1 MIEKIR
7 GLRRFS
13 RRFAPPLMTAPGA
26 SPGTLVVDPG
36 ASETSIEIYAYDAE
50 RIEHRRLESAAEIR
64 SWIGRYAVLWVNV
77 VGLGDADVLSEIAG
91 LLGLHRLALED
102 VVSVHQRP
110 KVEEYG
116 DLLFVVTRMLRE
128 TAPIETEQV
137 SLVLGQGLLLT
148 FQEHSGDC
156 LSQVRQR
163 LMKPIGKIRTAGPDY
178 LAYAILDAITD
189 AYFPAMEAF
198 GERLER
204 IEDETLA
211 APGPSTIAEIHAV
224 KRELLQLRRVVWP
237 KREMLSALYRED
249 SPLLAASTH
258 VYLRDIYDHAVQLID
273 VLENFREIASGL
285 TDVYLSSV
293 SQRMNEIMK
302 VLTII
307 STIFIPL
314 TFIAGVYGMNFD
326 RQSSPLNMP
335 ELAWYFGYPL
345 CLLLMLIIAIGMV
358 LFFRRKG
365 WLGGR

>member
-1 MIEKIR
+1 MIERIR

-26 SPGTLVVDPG
+26 SPGTLVVEPG
-36 ASETSIEIYAYDAE
+36 ASATRIEIYAYDADH
-50 RIEHRRLESAAEIR
+50 IEHRQLASAAEIGP
-64 SWIGRYAVLWVNV
+64 WIGRYAVLWVNV
-77 VGLGDADVLSEIAG
+77 AGLGDPDVLSEIAAM
-91 LLGLHRLALED
+91 LGLHRLALED
-102 VVSVHQRP
+102 VVNVHQRP

-116 DLLFVVTRMLRE
+116 ELLFVVTRMPRE
-128 TAPIETEQV
+128 GAPIETEQV
-137 SLVLGQGLLLT
+137 SLVLGNRLLLS
-148 FQEHSGDC
+148 FQEHAGDC
-156 LSQVRQR
+156 LGQVRQR
-163 LMKPIGKIRTAGPDY
+163 LMKPVGKIRTAGPDY

-189 AYFPAMEAF
+189 AFFPVMESF

-211 APGPSTIAEIHAV
+211 SPGPSTIAEIHGV

-237 KREMLSALYRED
+237 KREMLSALCRED
-249 SPLLAASTH
+249 SPLLTASTH
-258 VYLRDIYDHAVQLID
+258 VYLRDCYDHAVQLID

-285 TDVYLSSV
+285 TDVYLSSA

-326 RQSSPLNMP
+326 RQGSPFNMP
-335 ELAWYFGYPL
+335 ELGWYLGYPL
-345 CLLLMLIIAIGMV
+345 CLLLMAIIAISLV
-358 LFFRRKG
+358 FFFRRKG
-365 WLGGR
+365 WLGKR